1 MTTVKTIS
9 GDYVITCANGTG
21 NVTINA
27 DLAVNGNITYVSELA
42 VDDAFIIIAANNT
55 GATTSMGLI
64 AQKSTTTYAGL
75 RFNSVVSSWEL
86 SPNVD
91 ANGNPISPY
100 QTISTGNYGNVEV
113 SAYLAAGTNTANIV
127 TTGNVS
133 ARTVITTPVPLANLT
148 AVAGSR
154 AFVSDGNLAATGNF
168 GAQIGSGGSNV
179 VPVWSNGT
187 NWYIG

>member
-1 MTTVKTIS
+1 MATVKTIS
-9 GDYVITCANGTG
+9 GDYIITCANGTG

-42 VDDAFIIIAANNT
+42 VDDAFITVAANNT
-55 GATTSMGLI
+55 GAITSMGFI
-64 AQKSTTTYAGL
+64 AQKSNTTYAGL
-75 RFNSVVSSWEL
+75 RFNSVVSSWEISPSVDL
-86 SPNVD
+86 S
-91 ANGNPISPY
+91 GNPISPY
-100 QTISTGNYGNVEV
+100 LTISTGNYGNVEV

-133 ARTVITTPVPLANLT
+133 SQTVITAPVALANLT

-154 AFVSDGNLAATGNF
+154 AFVSDGNLVAAGNF

-179 VPVWSNGT
+179 VPVWSDGT
-187 NWYIG
+187 NWYVG

>member
-1 MTTVKTIS
+1 
-9 GDYVITCANGTG
+9 
-21 NVTINA
+21 
-27 DLAVNGNITYVSELA
+27 
-42 VDDAFIIIAANNT
+42 
-55 GATTSMGLI
+55 MGLI

-75 RFNSVVSSWEL
+75 RFNSVVSSWEV

-91 ANGNPISPY
+91 SVGNPISPY
-100 QTISTGNYGNVEV
+100 QTVSTGNYGNVEV